1 MDWWCIVH
9 LLLKARGYTAKS
21 PIHIHFSSLLNK
33 AVTFD
38 VLPKSIQM
46 STAIVDLKERGWI
59 TVSATIAEGILQLKP
74 TSERSKCLTW
84 SSTWTDTDLQP
95 KIPEVVQHISTSD
108 FQQQSS
114 TTSEVTVK
122 KKKVKKLSR
131 PQFLPEVPKNTNN
144 KKQILHTFHF

>member
-1 MDWWCIVH
+1 
-9 LLLKARGYTAKS
+9 
-21 PIHIHFSSLLNK
+21 
-33 AVTFD
+33 
-38 VLPKSIQM
+38 
-46 STAIVDLKERGWI
+46 
-59 TVSATIAEGILQLKP
+59 
-74 TSERSKCLTW
+74 
-84 SSTWTDTDLQP
+84 LQP
-95 KIPEVVQHISTSD
+95 NIPEVVQHISTSD